1 MTNLEKADKTYT
13 VAELREIVR
22 KMEEIIDELRELS
35 NRMHENNSLENN
47 REFERL
53 VRKFFEMNAIV
64 HTAPAN
70 MELREI
76 LRHEREQQER
86 S

>member
-35 NRMHENNSLENN
+35 
-47 REFERL
+47 
-53 VRKFFEMNAIV
+53 KQNA
-64 HTAPAN
+64 
-70 MELREI
+70 
-76 LRHEREQQER
+76 REQQPRE
-86 S
+86 